1 MKIIVNGEL
10 KEVTADATTPLLWVL
25 RDHLDLTG
33 TKYSCG
39 IGLCGACTVLIDGEA
54 VRSCRLA
61 LGEVKESA
69 VLTIEGL
76 SDDLSHP
83 VQRAWREERVAQC
96 GYCQGG
102 QMLSTAAL
110 LERNPDPSDEDI
122 DNALALNYCRC
133 GTQQRIRKAVH
144 RAAGELRR
152 G

>member
-1 MKIIVNGEL
+1 MKITVNGKS
-10 KEVTADATTPLLWVL
+10 KEVEADPGTPLLWVL

-39 IGLCGACTVLIDGEA
+39 IGICGTCTVLVDGEP
-54 VRSCRLA
+54 VRSCRST
-61 LGEVKESA
+61 LGDLEGRA
-69 VLTIEGL
+69 VVTIEGL

-96 GYCQGG
+96 GYCQAG
-102 QMLSTAAL
+102 QMLTTVAL
-110 LERNPDPSDEDI
+110 LERKPHPSDEDI
-122 DNALALNYCRC
+122 DSALALNACRC

-144 RAAGELRR
+144 RAAGEVDR

>member
-1 MKIIVNGEL
+1 MKIIVNGKSREI
-10 KEVTADATTPLLWVL
+10 TADPTTPLLWVL

-39 IGLCGACTVLIDGEA
+39 IGLCGSCTVLVAGEA
-54 VRSCRLA
+54 VRSCSTTVGDIEGR
-61 LGEVKESA
+61 V
-69 VLTIEGL
+69 VVTIEGL
-76 SDDLSHP
+76 SEDLSHP

-96 GYCQGG
+96 GYCQAG
-102 QMLSTAAL
+102 QMLSTAVL

-144 RAAGELRR
+144 RAAGEVRR